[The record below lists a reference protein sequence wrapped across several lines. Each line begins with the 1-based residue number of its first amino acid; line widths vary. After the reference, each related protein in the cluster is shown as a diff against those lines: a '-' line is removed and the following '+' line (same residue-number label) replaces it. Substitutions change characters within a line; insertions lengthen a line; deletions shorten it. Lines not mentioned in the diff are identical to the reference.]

1 MTKDEFLSKAK
12 EKGIT
17 NIQVVETTQNIG
29 QIELINKA
37 LDTFEVSNYMSYQ
50 IKAEYNGKTVKA
62 GSDYLDES
70 ILDLLIMKAIE
81 TDSNYQDDYLQ
92 DTSNNNEITDIPQ
105 IEISKDLDTL
115 RKLDDI
121 RKQYKEVS
129 NLTLSY
135 SEIYTKKHIFNSNGV
150 NIETDSH
157 VYEFVPEIVIPT
169 EDGAND
175 YDRVYLKTSK
185 DELDMEYN
193 LKTDIEMAIKQATK
207 EKLQTK
213 KYNVIIDSNV
223 MSTILSNMIK
233 MISADSIRLKLSC
246 LENKLNEKLFS
257 DKITIVEDPTNRKY
271 PGMTKFDDEG
281 TITSRKEIVT
291 KGVLKTYLY
300 NIKEAKEQNQ
310 KTTGNGYN
318 GISTKNMYIMPGSKS
333 LEELFKELKNG
344 IYITDC
350 MGSMETAINATTG
363 NISLQVFGF
372 IIENG
377 KIKCG
382 FVPSVMT
389 TTIYELLS
397 QVEDISKE
405 VIFKKESTG
414 SPCLLI
420 NNISIAG
427 SDKSDK

>member
-1 MTKDEFLSKAK
+1 MTNNEFLSKAK

-50 IKAEYNGKTVKA
+50 IKAEYNSKTVKA

-70 ILDLLIMKAIE
+70 ILDLLIMKATE

-92 DTSNNNEITDIPQ
+92 DTSNNNEIITIPQ

-157 VYEFVPEIVIPT
+157 VYKFVPEIVIPT
-169 EDGAND
+169 EEGVNY
-175 YDRVYLKTSK
+175 YDRVYLKTTK

-193 LKTDIEMAIKQATK
+193 LKKDIEMAIKQATK

-233 MISADSIRLKLSC
+233 MISANSIRLKLSC
-246 LENKLNEKLFS
+246 LENKLNEKIFS

-281 TITSRKEIVT
+281 TITFRKEIVT

-300 NIKEAKEQNQ
+300 NIKEAKEQKQ

-318 GISTKNMYIMPGSKS
+318 GISTKNMYIMPGNKS
-333 LEELFKELKNG
+333 LEELFKELGNG

-405 VIFKKESTG
+405 AIFKKESVG

-427 SDKSDK
+427 NDKSDK